1 MGEIDGTRIRLG
13 SLSMDGSGSL
23 LFLRYRQ
30 CQRTAIIA
38 TSIAPP
44 TAAAMIIFAVV
55 DNPPGASS
63 LGPEMFSVSRGSSRE
78 DIRGGAAAVPLILV
92 MTVLVAV
99 VLPEESVAEVE
110 IWVVVEVILPS
121 DVEVVVLSVVEAELS
136 VVVRLALS
144 VVGKD
149 VMEEEVLCEDEELEV
164 VVGEIIVLEQDISLL
179 GSNVLTQTCVAGG
192 GPGSLIGSN
201 PRLLLVLVLYTTV
214 IMAVG

>member
-110 IWVVVEVILPS
+110 LWVV
-121 DVEVVVLSVVEAELS
+121 VEVVVLSVVEAELS

-164 VVGEIIVLEQDISLL
+164 VVGEIIVLEQGISLL